1 MECFAGY
8 AVDRM
13 AFSFWFF
20 FHYRNAAVRYFLQR
34 VDDFSRTVN
43 KAIAPRCRSVLPVFI
58 FVGMSKTVFHMLYT
72 APSVEQTTIIS
83 EKFEI
88 THFASLT
95 LLVLLIALGLCMPA
109 QLCDIVGQISKD
121 FGIIL

>member
-1 MECFAGY
+1 MPWTGWLFLFGFFSINAMPPFGIFFSELMIFQGLLTKPLLLT
-8 AVDRM
+8 AVL
-13 AFSFWFF
+13 FF
-20 FHYRNAAVRYFLQR
+20 LF
-34 VDDFSRTVN
+34 
-43 KAIAPRCRSVLPVFI
+43 FI

-109 QLCDIVGQISKD
+109 QLCDIVAQISKD